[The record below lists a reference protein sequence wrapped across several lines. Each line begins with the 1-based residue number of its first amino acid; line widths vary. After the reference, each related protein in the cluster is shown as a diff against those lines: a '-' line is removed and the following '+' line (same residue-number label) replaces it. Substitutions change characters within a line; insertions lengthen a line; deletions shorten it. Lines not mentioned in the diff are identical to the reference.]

1 MSECCN
7 GHEHDKKNDDKNNK
21 LDMILTIIGIVI
33 FAFSIYISNLN
44 EIISLI
50 GYILSYALIGY
61 EIVFNAFKR
70 LFKKDM
76 FDENFYDV
84 SDFWSFCNR

>member
-44 EIISLI
+44 EIIFSILHDNLFINSIFFISSSICAFI
-50 GYILSYALIGY
+50 GI
-61 EIVFNAFKR
+61 K
-70 LFKKDM
+70 
-76 FDENFYDV
+76 
-84 SDFWSFCNR
+84 